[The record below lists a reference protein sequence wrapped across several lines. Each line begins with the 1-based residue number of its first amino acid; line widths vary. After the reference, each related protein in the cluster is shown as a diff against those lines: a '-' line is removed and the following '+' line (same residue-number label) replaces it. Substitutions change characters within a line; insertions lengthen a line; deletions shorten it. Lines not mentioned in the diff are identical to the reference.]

1 MTSLAQGESKSNSSS
16 NFLFMENYQIL
27 QKSPE
32 IGTNLSHNYHTLDLV
47 TSQNDNI
54 VEEFILGISL
64 DISGSMSVTSTSYK
78 SILDYC
84 IHTVINI
91 IKYLERVYIDNEHIS
106 ITLIINAFDDKIEK
120 LGMLKIG
127 QDSSNM
133 IKKLKTLY
141 PRGGTDISNAFNEM
155 STNSIYKECD
165 NTKKAHILFTDGIPN
180 KGSISAEGILK
191 FNPGGDQIFIGYGT
205 GHDAKLLQ
213 EMAKLSNGSY
223 HFVDTIENAGMVY
236 GEIIHSLLY
245 KTVEDVKVYVE
256 GVEVYDFNE
265 NCWTNKLNFTSFAS
279 EHVQTLVMRS
289 PWNSVELPKCNIIY
303 TESKNKILHSKTD
316 SYNLYNCTNGEAKE
330 CDRNISVEKQIFRQR
345 TMELLNEAMV
355 INGFQEPYKTPSDE
369 YYDFKNKLDAFYGEL
384 KKFMETKK
392 LNDDAFMIKLLG
404 DIYTAS
410 NSISPAFI
418 GSRLTSQGLQRAY
431 QVNYTPDMFDFED
444 HMFRSASVNNTHD
457 GMMRSSTLPIP
468 RRLNFD
474 TDDNDRALTP
484 PPTMARETSCY
495 TTPSQIN
502 VMRCVSGQ

>member
-1 MTSLAQGESKSNSSS
+1 MTSLAQGETKANSSS

-32 IGTNLSHNYHTLDLV
+32 TGGNLSHNYHTLDLV

-54 VEEFILGISL
+54 VEEFTLGINL
-64 DISGSMSVTSTSYK
+64 DMSGSMSVRPTSDK

-84 IHTVINI
+84 IHTVINL
-91 IKYLERVYIDNEHIS
+91 IKYLERVYIDNEHIN

-120 LGMLKIG
+120 LGILKIG
-127 QDSSNM
+127 QDSTNM
-133 IKKLKTLY
+133 IKKLQTLY

-155 STNSIYKECD
+155 STNTIYKECD
-165 NTKKAHILFTDGIPN
+165 NTKKAHILFTDGMPTH
-180 KGSISAEGILK
+180 GSISAEGILK
-191 FNPGGDQIFIGYGT
+191 GNPGGDQVFIGYGS

-213 EMAKLSNGSY
+213 KMAKLSNGSY

-265 NCWTNKLNFTSFAS
+265 NCWTNKLNFKSFAS

-289 PWNSVELPKCNIIY
+289 PWNSVELSKCNIIY

-316 SYNLYNCTNGEAKE
+316 SYNVYNCTNGEAKE
-330 CDRNISVEKQIFRQR
+330 YDRNISVEKQMFRQR
-345 TMELLNEAMV
+345 TMEMLNEAMV
-355 INGFQEPYKTPSDE
+355 INEFQEPYKTPSDE
-369 YYDFKNKLDAFYGEL
+369 YYDFKKKLDEFYGEL
-384 KKFMETKK
+384 KKFMEIKK

-410 NSISPAFI
+410 NSMSSAFI